1 MSLSNLNKDNLNN
14 LFQMLELSCENH
26 KIIESVRTNYS
37 TYSKL
42 ELLSRQMMMLKKEA
56 QNILVNHQM
65 NIDFSNIKC
74 TFKKTPGNFYYVYE
88 KNNIKFLSM
97 ISPNEWHVCPGEFI
111 TKVLYDYDYHFYIV
125 N

>member
-1 MSLSNLNKDNLNN
+1 MSLSNLNKDNINN

-42 ELLSRQMMMLKKEA
+42 ELLSRQIMMLKKEA
-56 QNILVNHQM
+56 QNILDNHQM

-74 TFKKTPGNFYYVYE
+74 TFIPL
-88 KNNIKFLSM
+88 NI
-97 ISPNEWHVCPGEFI
+97 
-111 TKVLYDYDYHFYIV
+111 
-125 N
+125 